1 MCAPHT
7 SHPRRAQSV
16 GRCSDRLPSTRQEA
30 VLGACSGEGVQL
42 GVGVGQEQKTWILF
56 SSPKEVKQRSE
67 EETQS
72 SKLVNPIALEFI
84 LQLPVPTWPSLDAS
98 WEVRKGIEAPAT
110 YLCACTPTKITKAGR
125 RCLPSLQSWSLTSW
139 VRLRWQRSKGTSS
152 PSSRLEGR
160 WRKSPTILSTL
171 AWGRR
176 QTEHR

>member
-1 MCAPHT
+1 MRTPHIPPSQGTICRQVQWQAPIHTARGCAG
-7 SHPRRAQSV
+7 SLLW
-16 GRCSDRLPSTRQEA
+16 GGST
-30 VLGACSGEGVQL
+30 
-42 GVGVGQEQKTWILF
+42 VGVGQEQKTWILF

-84 LQLPVPTWPSLDAS
+84 LQLPAPTWPSLDAS
-98 WEVRKGIEAPAT
+98 WEACKGIEAPAT

-125 RCLPSLQSWSLTSW
+125 RCLPSLQSWSLTSC
-139 VRLRWQRSKGTSS
+139 VRLCWQRSKGTSS
-152 PSSRLEGR
+152 PSSSLEGR
-160 WRKSPTILSTL
+160 WQKSPTVLSTL